1 MTTLSDIRK
10 AMLKTK
16 LIIFDLDGTLVDT
29 SVDICNAINYAVEPL
44 NVQPVSIEE
53 TKFLVGEGITKLFEK
68 LLLQKNKNSSC
79 VELVERFSEY
89 YSAHLID
96 FSVPYAGAVETLES
110 LSGFRKAV
118 VSNKR
123 ESFTLR
129 IMNEL
134 NLSRFFEVIVGGDTV
149 SSKKPSPEPLNYVLS
164 KLRILPDEAVIVGD
178 SNYDIDA
185 GKDAGMGTVGV
196 TYGFRSIDYLQDA
209 DFIIDSI
216 VELNSLGLLT
226 K

>member
-1 MTTLSDIRK
+1 MI
-10 AMLKTK
+10 LKK
-16 LIIFDLDGTLVDT
+16 NLIIFDLDGTLVDT
-29 SVDICNAINYAVEPL
+29 SVDICNAINYAIEPL
-44 NVQPVSIEE
+44 NVQPVSVEE

-68 LLLQKNKNSSC
+68 LLAQKNKKFSC
-79 VELVERFSEY
+79 SELVKRFSEY

-96 FSVPYAGAVETLES
+96 VSAPYPGVVETLES
-110 LSGFRKAV
+110 LNGFRKAV

-129 IMNEL
+129 IMKEL
-134 NLSRFFEVIVGGDTV
+134 DLSRFFEVIVGGDTV
-149 SSKKPSPEPLNYVLS
+149 LSKKPSPGPLNYVLS
-164 KLRILPDEAVIVGD
+164 RLGIMPSCAVIVGD

-185 GKDAGMGTVGV
+185 GKAAGVGTVAV
-196 TYGFRSIDYLQDA
+196 TYGFRSIDYLREA

-216 VELNSLGLLT
+216 AGLESVILT